1 MFDGISIL
9 CFFATYALAL
19 LLEIVRLVGNTGRR
33 VATATFVLCA
43 LGMVAHTWFLID
55 QARQGL
61 LHQTAPLSSWHHWY
75 LIAAWVLAAVY
86 LTWTVRRPGTAV
98 GLFLLPVTLLL
109 ILFATRFEPEQAVS
123 VQRASQ
129 VWGTIHGGAL
139 LLGTVTV
146 CVGLA
151 SGLMYLMQ
159 SYRLKHKMPPR
170 RGFRLPSLESL
181 REVNSRALVVSS
193 ILLAFGLLAGVLLN
207 LTQANRLPWT
217 DPAVWSSAILLLW
230 LIVACLFNGLYK
242 PARMG
247 RKVAYLTVASFVFLV
262 FVLGIIL
269 FGPSTHGTAPATS
282 AAQKTVSRRGRRHHA
297 ESIVRIAFAPE
308 VSA

>member
-9 CFFATYALAL
+9 YFFATYALAL
-19 LLEIVRLVGNTGRR
+19 LLEIARLVWKTGRR

-43 LGMVAHTWFLID
+43 LGMLAHTWFLID

-61 LHQTAPLSSWHHWY
+61 LRQTAPLSSWHHWC

-86 LTWTVRRPGTAV
+86 LTWTVRRPGTAF
-98 GLFLLPVTLLL
+98 GLFLLPVMLLL
-109 ILFATRFEPEQAVS
+109 VLLATRFEPEQAVS
-123 VQRASQ
+123 AQRASQ

-146 CVGLA
+146 CLGFA

-181 REVNSRALVVSS
+181 REMNSRAFVVSS
-193 ILLAFGLLAGVLLN
+193 N
-207 LTQANRLPWT
+207 
-217 DPAVWSSAILLLW
+217 PA
-230 LIVACLFNGLYK
+230 
-242 PARMG
+242 
-247 RKVAYLTVASFVFLV
+247 
-262 FVLGIIL
+262 
-269 FGPSTHGTAPATS
+269 
-282 AAQKTVSRRGRRHHA
+282 
-297 ESIVRIAFAPE
+297 
-308 VSA
+308 